1 MQEVKHM
8 NEFYLIILSLIAILG
23 VISVYIKKS
32 PFDKL
37 IGLAIMLGGVIPF
50 IILKGYLDV
59 AILVAVIMPLT
70 TIFILQATGR
80 HTDDS

>member
-1 MQEVKHM
+1 MQEEKPM
-8 NEFYLIILSLIAILG
+8 NEFYIIILGLIAVLG

-37 IGLAIMLGGVIPF
+37 IGLAIMMGGVIPL
-50 IILKGYLDV
+50 IVLKGYLDV
-59 AILVAVIMPLT
+59 AILVAIIMPLT

-80 HTDDS
+80 NTDES

>member
-1 MQEVKHM
+1 MQEEKRM
-8 NEFYLIILSLIAILG
+8 NEFYLIVLSLIAILG

-37 IGLAIMLGGVIPF
+37 IGLAIMMGGVIPL
-50 IILKGYLDV
+50 IVLKGYLDV
-59 AILVAVIMPLT
+59 AVLVAIIMPLT

-80 HTDDS
+80 NTDES

>member
-1 MQEVKHM
+1 M
-8 NEFYLIILSLIAILG
+8 NEFYILVVSLIALMG
-23 VISVYIKKS
+23 VIYVYISKN

-37 IGLAIMLGGVIPF
+37 IGLAIMLGGAIPL
-50 IILKGYLDV
+50 IALRGYLDV

-70 TIFILQATGR
+70 TIFVLQATGR

>member
-1 MQEVKHM
+1 MQEEKPM
-8 NEFYLIILSLIAILG
+8 NEFYILILGLIAVLG

-37 IGLAIMLGGVIPF
+37 IGLAVMMSGVIPL
-50 IILKGYLDV
+50 IVLKGYLDV
-59 AILVAVIMPLT
+59 AILVAIIMPLT

-80 HTDDS
+80 HTDES

>member
-1 MQEVKHM
+1 M

-37 IGLAIMLGGVIPF
+37 IGLAIMMGGVIPL
-50 IILKGYLDV
+50 IVLKGYLDV
-59 AILVAVIMPLT
+59 AILVAIIMPLT

-80 HTDDS
+80 NTDES

>member
-1 MQEVKHM
+1 MQEEKPM
-8 NEFYLIILSLIAILG
+8 NEFYIIILSLIAILG

-37 IGLAIMLGGVIPF
+37 IGLAIMMGGVIPL
-50 IILKGYLDV
+50 IVLKGYLDV
-59 AILVAVIMPLT
+59 AILVAIIMPLT

-80 HTDDS
+80 NTDES

>member
-1 MQEVKHM
+1 M

-23 VISVYIKKS
+23 VTSVYIKKS

-37 IGLAIMLGGVIPF
+37 IGLAIMMGGVIPL
-50 IILKGYLDV
+50 IVLKGYLDV
-59 AILVAVIMPLT
+59 AILVAIIMPLT

-80 HTDDS
+80 NTDES